1 MARGLFHKK
10 HYAGLSL
17 QSDAFRFVEL
27 EGSASSLKL
36 KKSASFL
43 AAGAIRRD
51 SLADLKALQDGLKS
65 LLFNAGGSFGCPVV
79 LGLPSRDVMIRL
91 VDLPEMPLDDAR
103 EALKWDF
110 EKYFPFPYAD
120 AAVDVSSVDLP
131 PVSTQQAGQMT
142 VLVATCKMKPI
153 ETLLRI
159 CQEVGIEVS
168 AIEPVNVAMFRAAA
182 GPVPAMPGS
191 FVTVFPDR
199 EVTNIVLGFKDN
211 GILYRTAQVELP
223 DMLAPETSEDV
234 LLPLVR
240 EVTNTVM
247 FARNQYRETSC
258 GTIAVSGWMEE
269 SEPLRTALSSAGGIP
284 VIAVD
289 PWDAWGIPGKPESP
303 SLWLGALGLALRDLS

>member
-120 AAVDVSSVDLP
+120 AAVDV
-131 PVSTQQAGQMT
+131 
-142 VLVATCKMKPI
+142 
-153 ETLLRI
+153 
-159 CQEVGIEVS
+159 
-168 AIEPVNVAMFRAAA
+168 
-182 GPVPAMPGS
+182 
-191 FVTVFPDR
+191 
-199 EVTNIVLGFKDN
+199 
-211 GILYRTAQVELP
+211 
-223 DMLAPETSEDV
+223 
-234 LLPLVR
+234 
-240 EVTNTVM
+240 
-247 FARNQYRETSC
+247 
-258 GTIAVSGWMEE
+258 
-269 SEPLRTALSSAGGIP
+269 
-284 VIAVD
+284 
-289 PWDAWGIPGKPESP
+289 
-303 SLWLGALGLALRDLS
+303 